1 MAVIGTGNHPKAQ
14 WPGILTWFGRQ
25 YNKHPKECEFLFDYR
40 KSSKS
45 REEISEVT
53 GFSIPANKTEGGRTT
68 YDTETQG
75 KTAIALHSAYSLGF
89 ITTREELDDNL
100 YPVVGKQR
108 STALAFSMH
117 TGREIVAANV
127 YNRAGNTAFD
137 YGDSGVSLLSTS
149 HSTANG
155 SQSNTLAVAA
165 DLSEASLEDL
175 LIQIGN
181 AKNSR
186 GLQIAVMPKCL
197 IVPVNES
204 FNATR
209 ILESQLRVGTANNDV
224 NAIKQM
230 GAIPE
235 GVKVSHYI
243 TDTDAFFI
251 RTNVPDGMVGLNRV
265 ALELTRDNDFDT
277 DNAKTKAYERFS
289 HVVGDFRALYGSMGG

>member
-89 ITTREELDDNL
+89 ITTREE
-100 YPVVGKQR
+100 
-108 STALAFSMH
+108 
-117 TGREIVAANV
+117 NV